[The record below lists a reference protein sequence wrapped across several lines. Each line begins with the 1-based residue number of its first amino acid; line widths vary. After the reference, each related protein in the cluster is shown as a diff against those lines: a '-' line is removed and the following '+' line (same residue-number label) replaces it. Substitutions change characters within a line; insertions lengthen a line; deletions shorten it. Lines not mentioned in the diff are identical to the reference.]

1 MTEVRAGFTGRLFR
15 IFRDNF
21 SPLRIRVFRIYL
33 GGQAVSLIGTW
44 LQVAAQAWVVWELSR
59 SETALGVV
67 GMLGGLPILLLGP
80 IAGVWADRLDRR
92 RLLMITQT
100 VAMLLAFTLAVLVQT
115 RLVQLWHVYILAAM
129 LGTVAAVDF
138 PAQQAFLGDLAGIDQ
153 VRRAVN
159 LNNVIIQVSR
169 MLGPTAAGIII
180 ARLGTATAFWLNGLS
195 FGAVIFSL
203 LAVGMHHRR
212 MHSDAGSGGFREGL
226 RYMAT
231 QPRLQDFF
239 LCVVLIT
246 FLVIP
251 IIQIL
256 PSMASE
262 VLHGDA
268 QTLGLLMGASGAGSL
283 VGSLI
288 LVPLAQSLRRPGAV
302 VSATIL
308 WIGSWFAAVSFTR
321 AVGLAMGTIF
331 LGSLGV
337 PIVITMAM
345 GLIQVL
351 APTEMRARLLA
362 LFVMIAFGAQPI
374 AVLLAGLSAETFS
387 TPMAIRINGVLIITG
402 ALLLNLLRPAF
413 RRWELPHGAGGSP
426 AAETTA
432 REVDQVTGARPS
444 SDGL

>member
-1 MTEVRAGFTGRLFR
+1 MTEKLTGTSGRLLQ

-21 SPLRIRVFRIYL
+21 SPLQIRVFRIYL
-33 GGQAVSLIGTW
+33 GGQAISLIGTW

-100 VAMLLAFTLAVLVQT
+100 IAMLLAFTLAVLVQT
-115 RLVQLWHVYILAAM
+115 QLVQLWHVYVLAAL

-138 PAQQAFLGDLAGIDQ
+138 PAQQAFLGDLAGIEQ

-180 ARLGTATAFWLNGLS
+180 AQWGTATAFWLNGLS

-203 LAVGMHHRR
+203 LAVGVHHMR

-226 RYMAT
+226 RYMVG

-283 VGSLI
+283 VGSLV

-302 VSATIL
+302 VSVTIL

-321 AVGLAMGTIF
+321 VIGLAMGTIF

-351 APTEMRARLLA
+351 APVQMRARLLA
-362 LFVMIAFGAQPI
+362 LFVMVAFGAQPI

-387 TPMAIRINGVLIITG
+387 TPMAIRMNGVLLIAGI
-402 ALLLNLLRPAF
+402 LFLNLLRPAF
-413 RRWELPHGAGGSP
+413 RRWELPPEARGSHS
-426 AAETTA
+426 AEATA
-432 REVDQVTGARPS
+432 TEIGPRVESQASMD
-444 SDGL
+444 

>member
-1 MTEVRAGFTGRLFR
+1 MKERSTGFSGRLLQ

-21 SPLRIRVFRIYL
+21 SPLQIRVFRIYL

-100 VAMLLAFTLAVLVQT
+100 IAMLLAFTLAVLVQT
-115 RLVQLWHVYILAAM
+115 RMVQLWHVYVLAAM

-138 PAQQAFLGDLAGIDQ
+138 PAQQAFLGDLAGIEQ

-159 LNNVIIQVSR
+159 LNNVIIQISR

-180 ARLGTATAFWLNGLS
+180 AQLGTATAFWLNGLS

-203 LAVGMHHRR
+203 VAVGVHHMR

-226 RYMAT
+226 RYMAG

-239 LCVVLIT
+239 FCVVLIT

-256 PSMASE
+256 PSLASE

-283 VGSLI
+283 VGSLV

-302 VSATIL
+302 VSITLL
-308 WIGSWFAAVSFTR
+308 WIGSWFAALSFTR
-321 AVGLAMGTIF
+321 GVGLAMGTIF

-351 APTEMRARLLA
+351 APMAMRARLLA

-387 TPMAIRINGVLIITG
+387 TPLAIRMNG
-402 ALLLNLLRPAF
+402 ALMVIGILVLNLVRPAF
-413 RRWELPHGAGGSP
+413 RQWELGSAPGA
-426 AAETTA
+426 A
-432 REVDQVTGARPS
+432 TGAAAPSGALGADLESPRPI
-444 SDGL
+444 D